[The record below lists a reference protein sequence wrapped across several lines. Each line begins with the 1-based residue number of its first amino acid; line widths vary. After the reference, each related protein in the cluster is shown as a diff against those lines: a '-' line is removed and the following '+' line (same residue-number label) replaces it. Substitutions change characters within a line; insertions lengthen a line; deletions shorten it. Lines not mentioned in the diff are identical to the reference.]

1 MLEGERDKRATAK
14 ADAELFPTERIG
26 MHFSPLARGLSAR
39 RMTINGVDWEA
50 PARPDSPVDDECDVC
65 HHCAVALNLT
75 LRASSCTLA
84 SASRNCHWSAPRGA
98 LERSVAAVA
107 DGPRLTD

>member
-1 MLEGERDKRATAK
+1 VPQVVVLEAERDKRATAK

-50 PARPDSPVDDECDVC
+50 PARPDSPVDDECDVRC
-65 HHCAVALNLT
+65 HCAVLLNLT
-75 LRASSCTLA
+75 LRAS
-84 SASRNCHWSAPRGA
+84 
-98 LERSVAAVA
+98 
-107 DGPRLTD
+107 RL